1 MGTRTASGPACGG
14 GGDVVVVPLRAD
26 AVDPDRQ
33 LAVAVLA
40 RRDGGAHAVAGLGLG
55 VGGDGVLEVED
66 QRVGVDALG
75 LLERALVGAGHV
87 EDGAAGAERASVI
100 RAPQRS

>member
-1 MGTRTASGPACGG
+1 MRSGL
-14 GGDVVVVPLRAD
+14 GDGREVVVVPLGAD
-26 AVDPDRQ
+26 AVDPDGQ

-40 RRDGGAHAVAGLGLG
+40 GADGGADALAGLRLG

-66 QRVGVDALG
+66 ERVGVDALG

-87 EDGAAGAERASVI
+87 QDGASWA
-100 RAPQRS
+100 